1 MAIATSLE
9 KAVPKTASSEKSELQ
24 PTTPTSRSTIMADV
38 VRHFAGV
45 TGRST
50 EEVYSEIQSMGGD
63 GVITDKEAKAI
74 FARLENQYHREDLFN
89 VTDLCPSP
97 TTVTTSS
104 NGSSPGKSSANNGG
118 CVDPAEDTSV
128 CGLVEIIA
136 IKLAI

>member
-1 MAIATSLE
+1 MATTTTLE
-9 KAVPKTASSEKSELQ
+9 KAVLKKALSEKSAVQ
-24 PTTPTSRSTIMADV
+24 PTTPTSRSAVMADV

-50 EEVYSEIQSMGGD
+50 EEVYAEIQSLGGD

-74 FARLENQYHREDLFN
+74 FARLESQYHCEDLFN
-89 VTDLCPSP
+89 VSDLCPP
-97 TTVTTSS
+97 PATVTTSS

-118 CVDPAEDTSV
+118 CVDPAEDTSI

-136 IKLAI
+136 SKLKI